1 MLALVAANMQRLATD
16 NQVKEKTMQATGN
29 ETAKKPK
36 KKTIEIRHNGEGKEF
51 AYKPH
56 EKVHKLLEEAI
67 AAFGV
72 TDAIHTLALY
82 TSEGVELK
90 DEQQT
95 LAEAG
100 VEAGDVLRLR
110 TSKVKGGAALAVREG
125 LLAQTL
131 SVLRRCGAGR
141 EECVAFWAGPVGE
154 PGVADTL
161 LHPDHRSGRGG
172 YEVSEE
178 WLADAWERLDEEGLA
193 IRVQVHTHPFEAF
206 HSATDDAY
214 PIVGTPGFYSL
225 VLPRFGEEPQTLA
238 DAYLARLEADGTFAQ
253 VDVFELLGNEVAA

>member
-1 MLALVAANMQRLATD
+1 MSTTVSEA
-16 NQVKEKTMQATGN
+16 
-29 ETAKKPK
+29 AKKPK
-36 KKTIEIRHNGEGKEF
+36 PTIEIRHNGEGKDF
-51 AYKPH
+51 PYKPH

-67 AAFGV
+67 AAFGL
-72 TDAIHTLALY
+72 TDAVHTLALY

-141 EECVAFWAGPVGE
+141 DECVAFWAGPVDE
-154 PGVADTL
+154 PGVVDTF

-172 YEVSEE
+172 YEVCEE
-178 WLADAWERLDEEGLA
+178 WLVEAWERLDKEGLA
-193 IRVQVHTHPFEAF
+193 VRLQVHTHPFEAF

-214 PIVGTPGFYSL
+214 PIVATPGFYSL
-225 VLPRFGEEPQTLA
+225 VLPRFGEEPQTLG
-238 DAYLARLEADGTFAQ
+238 DAYLARLEADGTFAE
-253 VDVFELLGNEVAA
+253 VDVFEFLGTGVAA

>member
-1 MLALVAANMQRLATD
+1 MSTSEDA
-16 NQVKEKTMQATGN
+16 K
-29 ETAKKPK
+29 AKKPK
-36 KKTIEIRHNGEGKEF
+36 KIIEIRHNGEGKDF
-51 AYKPH
+51 PYKP
-56 EKVHKLLEEAI
+56 EQKVHKLLEEAI
-67 AAFGV
+67 AAFGATGAV
-72 TDAIHTLALY
+72 HTLALY
-82 TSEGVELK
+82 TGEGVELK

-110 TSKVKGGAALAVREG
+110 TSKVKGGAALADGEG

-131 SVLRRCGAGR
+131 SVLRRCGGGR
-141 EECVAFWAGPVGE
+141 AECVAFWAGPVDR
-154 PGVADTL
+154 PGVADTV

-178 WLADAWERLDEEGLA
+178 WLTEAWERLDEEGLA
-193 IRVQVHTHPFEAF
+193 IRLQVHTHPFEAF

-214 PIVGTPGFYSL
+214 PIVATPGFYSL

-238 DAYLARLEADGTFAQ
+238 DAYLARLEADGSFVE
-253 VDVFELLGNEVAA
+253 VDLFETLGTAVSA